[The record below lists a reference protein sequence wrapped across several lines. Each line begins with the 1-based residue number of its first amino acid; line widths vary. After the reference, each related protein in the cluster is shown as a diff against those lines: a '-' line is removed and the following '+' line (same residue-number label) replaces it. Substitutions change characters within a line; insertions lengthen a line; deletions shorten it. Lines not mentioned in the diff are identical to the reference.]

1 MFLTH
6 EHAYDTLS
14 NIALFFLTE
23 MARIANN
30 DEFGHL
36 LECPILL
43 TLMIDPVSDSFGH
56 TYERSAIEHALQVRP
71 GVSPMTSMPY
81 GAIGSNLRPEYTL
94 QNMCAV
100 QVWSSHIYLTKLFF
114 IKMNQTPQIFIVF
127 VHCLYFI
134 TKIILSNGYYV

>member
-6 EHAYDTLS
+6 EHAYNTLS

-23 MARIANN
+23 MARIAN

-43 TLMIDPVSDSFGH
+43 TLMIYPVSDSFGH

-100 QVWSSHIYLTKLFF
+100 QVRCSNIYQTKLFF
-114 IKMNQTPQIFIVF
+114 LKMNQTPQIYIVL
-127 VHCLYFI
+127 HCLYFI
-134 TKIILSNGYYV
+134 TKIILRNDNYV